1 MTTNHAS
8 GGVRRRS
15 ERSQGSRQNT
25 AAKGTAP
32 PPLGRGR
39 PTASNATTLLA
50 LDRGPGRNPLVVW
63 DAVFASI
70 RAGGLG
76 RLPEMDRVDVRTRL
90 GGVVLGARAG
100 LQGFHLS
107 AGLGVDGRLA
117 EEQSLLGLNFGGA
130 HVLRP
135 QVRAVGMRSLGGEH
149 PRVAAPGRAFARA
162 GVRGGCAGC

>member
-39 PTASNATTLLA
+39 PTAFTATTLLA

-76 RLPEMDRVDVRTRL
+76 RLPEMDRVDVRSMV
-90 GGVVLGARAG
+90 GSVVLGAPRGVAGFPDVARRA
-100 LQGFHLS
+100 
-107 AGLGVDGRLA
+107 R
-117 EEQSLLGLNFGGA
+117 
-130 HVLRP
+130 
-135 QVRAVGMRSLGGEH
+135 
-149 PRVAAPGRAFARA
+149 
-162 GVRGGCAGC
+162 

>member
-1 MTTNHAS
+1 MTTNHAN

-15 ERSQGSRQNT
+15 ERSQGSRQNR

-39 PTASNATTLLA
+39 PTAFTATTLLA

-76 RLPEMDRVDVRTRL
+76 RLPEVNGVDVRARL

-107 AGLGVDGRLA
+107 ARLGVDGRLA
-117 EEQSLLGLNFGGA
+117 EEESLLGLNFGGA

-135 QVRAVGMRSLGGEH
+135 QVGAVGMRSLGGEH
-149 PRVAAPGRAFARA
+149 PRVAPPGRALARD
-162 GVRGGCAGC
+162 GVRDGSS

>member
-39 PTASNATTLLA
+39 PTAFTATTLLV

-70 RAGGLG
+70 SAGGLG
-76 RLPEMDRVDVRTRL
+76 RLPAVDGVDVRDTF
-90 GGVVLGARAG
+90 GGVELGPRAR
-100 LQGFHLS
+100 L
-107 AGLGVDGRLA
+107 
-117 EEQSLLGLNFGGA
+117 
-130 HVLRP
+130 
-135 QVRAVGMRSLGGEH
+135 
-149 PRVAAPGRAFARA
+149 
-162 GVRGGCAGC
+162 

>member
-39 PTASNATTLLA
+39 PTAFTATTLLA

-70 RAGGLG
+70 RAGGVG
-76 RLPEMDRVDVRTRL
+76 RLPDVDGVDVRARV
-90 GGVVLGARAG
+90 GGVVLGGRAG
-100 LQGFHLS
+100 LQGVHL
-107 AGLGVDGRLA
+107 AARRRADGR
-117 EEQSLLGLNFGGA
+117 
-130 HVLRP
+130 
-135 QVRAVGMRSLGGEH
+135 
-149 PRVAAPGRAFARA
+149 RA
-162 GVRGGCAGC
+162 GGW